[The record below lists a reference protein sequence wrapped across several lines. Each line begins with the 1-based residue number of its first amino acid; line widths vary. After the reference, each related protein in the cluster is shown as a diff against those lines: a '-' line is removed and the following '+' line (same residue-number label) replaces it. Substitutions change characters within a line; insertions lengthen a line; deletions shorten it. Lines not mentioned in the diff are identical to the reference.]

1 MSWARR
7 LPVLL
12 VSAALLAGFLA
23 VPSSSIAQADEIT
36 YAEMAD
42 IVLVETPDMSVA
54 IYKTFPAAML
64 RAAGQEDGPG
74 YGFVLSAALGY
85 NATEDGMLVLEDV
98 PYHASF
104 EHSTWT
110 VSPVQ
115 EGTDPESGQTVTVEL
130 TSSVNINKRVAFNS
144 SNRLPGEPGIDIIE
158 GWADVT
164 VRFIV
169 SFGNYS
175 SHYADV
181 DDSPDYQVNGSTELK
196 FDIDIDI
203 NEAIDASDLAL
214 DIGLM
219 MMDNYTFSPTSMP
232 EQYIFQGYQEDEV
245 TDSYPSENETDGD
258 VMLLHQFRPRD
269 GFKQLFT
276 FVEDEAESFFGWAR
290 QAELGWTDLPDE
302 LIDVATLYRT
312 DGESLRVYLSTPLN
326 ATTSSILHDPSLGL
340 LLPGGNGGY
349 VDIPDSEI
357 TIGASGE
364 SVMVGLLTG
373 FLIVGTIGAYAVVRK
388 RSSEDPT
395 DLVRLEKN
403 RYYRK
408 KD

>member
-1 MSWARR
+1 M
-7 LPVLL
+7 PVLL

-23 VPSSSIAQADEIT
+23 VPSPSLAQADEIT

-42 IVLVETPDMSVA
+42 IVLIETPDMSVA
-54 IYKTFPAAML
+54 ISKVFPAAIL
-64 RAAGQEDGPG
+64 RIADQDDIPG

-85 NATEDGMLVLEDV
+85 NATEDDMLVLEDV

-104 EHSTWT
+104 EHSTWS

-115 EGTDPESGQTVTVEL
+115 EDTDPESGQTVTVEL
-130 TSSVNINKRVAFNS
+130 ASSVNINKRIAYNS
-144 SNRLPGEPGIDIIE
+144 SNKLPGEPGIDIIE
-158 GWADVT
+158 DWADVT

-169 SFGNYS
+169 SFDNYS
-175 SHYADV
+175 AEYTGV

-196 FDIDIDI
+196 FDIDIQI

-219 MMDNYTFSPTSMP
+219 MMDDYTFSPTSMP
-232 EQYIFQGYQEDEV
+232 EQYLFRGYQEDGV
-245 TDSYPSENETDGD
+245 TESYPSENETDGET
-258 VMLLHQFRPRD
+258 MLLHQFRPRD

-290 QAELGWTDLPDE
+290 QAEVGWADLADE
-302 LIDVATLYRT
+302 LVDIATLYRT
-312 DGESLRVYLSTPLN
+312 DGESLRVYLSTPLEE
-326 ATTSSILHDPSLGL
+326 TTTSILHDPSLGL
-340 LLPGGNGGY
+340 LVPGGNGGY
-349 VDIPDSEI
+349 VDIPDGEI

-364 SVMVGLLTG
+364 SVAVGLLTG
-373 FLIVGTIGAYAVVRK
+373 VLIVGSIGAYAAVRK

-395 DLVRLEKN
+395 DLVRLDKN

-408 KD
+408 KE

>member
-23 VPSSSIAQADEIT
+23 VPSPSLAQDEGIS

-42 IVLVETPDMSVA
+42 MVLIETPDMSVA

-64 RAAGQEDGPG
+64 RVADQEDGPG

-104 EHSTWT
+104 EHSTWS

-115 EGTDPESGQTVTVEL
+115 EDADPEAGQTVTVEL
-130 TSSVNINKRVAFNS
+130 TSSVNINKRVAYNS
-144 SNRLPGEPGIDIIE
+144 SDKLPGEPGIEIIDD
-158 GWADVT
+158 WADVT

-169 SFGNYS
+169 SYSNYS
-175 SHYADV
+175 SQYDGV
-181 DDSPDYQVNGSTELK
+181 NDSPDYQVNGSTELK
-196 FDIDIDI
+196 FDIDIEV

-232 EQYIFQGYQEDEV
+232 EQYLFQGYQEDGV

-258 VMLLHQFRPRD
+258 VMLLHQFHHRE

-290 QAELGWTDLPDE
+290 QAEVGWTDLADE
-302 LIDVATLYRT
+302 LVDVATLYRT

-326 ATTSSILHDPSLGL
+326 ETTSSILHDPSLGL
-340 LLPGGNGGY
+340 FMPGGNGGY
-349 VDIPDSEI
+349 VDIPDDEI
-357 TIGASGE
+357 SIGASGE
-364 SVMVGLLTG
+364 GVMIGLLTG
-373 FLIVGTIGAYAVVRK
+373 FVIVGTIGAYAVVRR

-395 DLVRLEKN
+395 DLVRLDKN